1 MHEIPVWKKE
11 EVERLTDL
19 LKTSPVVAV
28 VDIEGIPAFQFQ
40 QIRSRLRGTIDL
52 TVSRN
57 TLIERALDKVV
68 DDREGIDQIKE
79 HLSGQTAL
87 VYTDINPFK
96 LFNRM
101 EATKTNAPASGGEV
115 APENI
120 KVQKGN
126 TPFKPGPVVGELQKV
141 GIPASIQSGKVII
154 NKTKV
159 VVKKGD
165 VINSDLAKMLT
176 RLDINPVIV
185 GLNLRVVY
193 ENGTIYYK
201 DVLDV
206 DPEEYLSDIKRSIHD
221 ALSLSVNAAYP
232 TRETIRIL
240 LSKASKDAFSLAMN
254 SDMIVKETIK
264 LKLSEAHM
272 KMLSL
277 SKKLDHKALD
287 KDILKALNIE
297 EEIEKDEVEDEN
309 DEKQPE
315 KDINDQ

>member
-11 EVERLTDL
+11 EVKRLTSL
-19 LKTSPVVAV
+19 LKTSTVIAV

-40 QIRSRLRGTIDL
+40 QIRSKLRGIIDL

-57 TLIERALDKVV
+57 TLIERALDELV
-68 DDREGIDQIKE
+68 DEKEGIDKLKE

-87 VYTDINPFK
+87 VSTDINPFK

-141 GIPASIQSGKVII
+141 GIPASIQSGKVVIS
-154 NKTKV
+154 KTKV

-176 RLDINPVIV
+176 RLDINPVVV

-193 ENGTIYYK
+193 EDGNIYYK

-206 DPEEYLSDIKRSIHD
+206 DPEDFLRDIKRCANE
-221 ALSLSVNAAYP
+221 ALSLSVNIAYP
-232 TRETIRIL
+232 TDENIRIL

-254 SDMIVKETIK
+254 SNMIVEDTIK
-264 LKLSEAHM
+264 LKLSKAHM
-272 KMLSL
+272 NMLSL

-287 KDILKALNIE
+287 KDILKALDME
-297 EEIEKDEVEDEN
+297 EKIEKDEVNNEN
-309 DEKQPE
+309 DEKESE